1 VISTDPATAQ
11 QQGVT
16 SANSAAIAAGAVGV
30 PGKIIYVDLE
40 QYDIPSSL
48 PSCAPAVV
56 AFLNGWISEIR
67 TKGYLAGVYGSPA
80 DAANWNTNL
89 AVLPTDAWIAK
100 HDNRVTIWG
109 LQYGLTDSM
118 WNANQRIH
126 QYQGTHSE
134 TWGNLPLT
142 IDNDIEDAGIIG
154 GTWAKAFNFAF
165 TSFDCGIAHS
175 SRCHRWNNAD
185 RANR

>member
-1 VISTDPATAQ
+1 
-11 QQGVT
+11 
-16 SANSAAIAAGAVGV
+16 
-30 PGKIIYVDLE
+30 
-40 QYDIPSSL
+40 
-48 PSCAPAVV
+48 
-56 AFLNGWISEIR
+56 LNGWISEIR

-165 TSFDCGIAHS
+165 TSFDCGIATLPAAIGGITQTGQIGDVVGSYEDVGGNYHGFS
-175 SRCHRWNNAD
+175 YFGGAGCIPIDYPGALRTLATGVNSAGQM
-185 RANR
+185 